1 MADLGKLWFEL
12 GMRDNVIEQS
22 KAITESIKALEAQID
37 KTSYKFKSLGQDKDF
52 KHIKDI
58 ASALKGINEEFN
70 HLNKSLNIDVK
81 TDSLNGAVT
90 LLNVLKGTL
99 NGLKGD
105 KGLFTENDRRTI
117 TQTLQDVRTL
127 SKGYDE
133 LRERKRASNTNTDNA
148 KTESGLRI
156 VAQELIK
163 VNRLY
168 RELETLSKS
177 IANSPQRL
185 NLAPTFDN
193 VKSRLES
200 YRNSMIEQLQAKTPT
215 YASDYKRADYMLEM
229 DNFKNT
235 IKGMSNSLALEREG
249 MMHGIA
255 MQARAEN
262 TARLEAKRGTQ
273 EQIQL
278 NDKLAQSY
286 AKITGSIDSQRNG
299 LLALKDSF
307 IATFSIQNLQNM
319 ASNLIEKGGN
329 FDVQKTALK
338 GVLRSDL
345 RGDAI
350 FNAVKEQS
358 LTSPFTFS
366 ELSGYTKQLAAYQ
379 IPYEDLQGTMTR
391 LADLSAGLGVDMNR
405 LILAYGQV
413 NTATVLRGQEVRQF
427 TEAGV
432 PILQA
437 LADQFT
443 KLEGRA
449 VTTNEVFDRISRKE
463 VPFTMVKKAIEDM
476 TNTGGQFYD
485 MQLRLSDTLRG
496 RYVNL
501 QDAIE
506 VLMGDFAQG
515 GSVMGNSMKFAIESV
530 TALIRGIH
538 RLTPL
543 LIGLGGAFALRGA
556 TRGLFGGL
564 GVGLEALDRNLLKSK
579 RLLAN
584 NILAKSATEGLNKA
598 ETAFLATKQ
607 QILFTDYRTLAATG
621 QLNNMQVARLM
632 TSAKITEEEAAE
644 LFVMNGLTKQQAMLL
659 AMKGKELSL
668 WNVASTQM
676 KSQLGNMG
684 TSLLESLVNPMML
697 ATVGVSALIAGATYL
712 YEQHEEERKRAED
725 YINNMTQRS
734 KDIKDA
740 LAMEDETPP
749 KTEDDYANRINSMRE
764 LLKQHSANYEAIMK
778 HALGIDS
785 LSKRY
790 DYLREKLDTLKN
802 EADTYGE
809 NAGIYEEATNGGL
822 FGEHVSTNIK
832 DYIESW
838 QAYKKALNDVPTD
851 KLNKF
856 KDELENLAKTHK
868 EFNKELYDKSG
879 KPLPL
884 EEQLH
889 NMQGFYYGYKRL
901 PKGVRF
907 DELPDIGKNGY
918 FNTIATAMTANDTS
932 MRELENLIS
941 TNFDAIV
948 AKAKKTVKEKGKK
961 GEEYH
966 EALRQEIVNML
977 RYDGVNTDEP
987 FVKNML
993 NKVIYPYY
1001 SIHPLPELD
1010 ANDFKDKTED
1020 LADRILKELNR
1031 SLGGKAVI
1039 KKEVVVKLI
1048 GTTEDLSDAYHN
1060 ARKAIDDAR
1069 EKVELAK
1076 KMELNNSKDAKNIAT
1091 YQKLVKELEESIKTY
1106 ERIYHEKYSGKG
1118 LTEDR
1123 PTKQRTNSSSGKTKT
1138 DVALKE
1144 LKDTERLYER
1154 YRSTYEK
1161 LSSIHG
1167 KDKALSILNE
1177 NDEFKKLSK
1186 LGITD
1191 PEDIEEN
1198 AKKFEGAYE
1207 HLHKVRVKD
1216 IERTHSYNAAK
1227 EKSFEKSTEAQIQSI
1242 KRVNDA
1248 LQEQLRIF
1256 DKQWDRYKE
1265 WRETTGDVG
1274 LSAIMAF
1281 GKESV
1286 PYNNSLEALKASLL
1300 PKIDALNKDNKTTY
1314 NLDTLVA
1321 MPQTELGNL
1330 IGKDSTLY
1338 MEIKHYKDALEK
1350 SVDEVSKLWLEVYQ
1364 SAKNYDARINK
1375 INYNYERRNSDL
1387 NKKEEELRKEAE
1399 SKGEKYDPTSTNK
1412 LRKEND
1418 DYRDREIAKVKFEQF
1433 KDSDAWIKLFDNQKD
1448 LSLGTMRSIMSSL
1461 KEQQKVTTTAN
1472 GYDPKD
1478 IKELTKAINDLQD
1491 RMVSISPFDTIKTS
1505 LSRGKALRQI
1515 SKELSESGK
1524 DAYIATDS
1532 ARDIKAGLIAGKSY
1546 NINDL
1551 SDEQIKAHNLY
1562 LSGIDKVV
1570 KGLND
1575 FKSALDPIAEL
1586 FEAMGNKKMG
1596 DALSV
1601 GGKAINSATSSMN
1614 AMRGLS
1620 DMFGGRDKV
1629 IGKALSNASPYIG
1642 AAMGVIS
1649 LAGSVIKSVRNK
1661 GQEEYEATKKYNE
1674 ANISVLNEINHKLA
1688 EQLKLSNQQLLNDV
1702 RKTDNNVASTLDS
1715 YRQMYEQRMNTHV
1728 DSGHKLRKDADEG
1741 RFGGD
1746 YVRYGVN
1753 ATLPLIKAWES
1764 RGLRGIGNYYT
1775 QTFSTIMPELNRLLA
1790 LRFNDKNSSDYF
1802 EKGKLTEVA
1811 QFARLTPAQLSYIK
1825 ELVPE
1830 LWAQMD
1836 SEARG
1841 HLDKIIEVGD
1851 EVLKRTKEI
1860 TKLLTNIEY
1869 EDMYNGF
1876 VDMLTKLDGSFSDFS
1891 HDMEQKLRKAIIGSI
1906 TTQVLGDKLKAIEKK
1921 AGEFARND
1929 QALYDEYGHRISEIT
1944 EDEKDTLL
1952 KMIKELENDNRRVR
1966 DLTDRFH
1973 FSSSASASSNNIT
1986 IKGITEQQADLLLSY
2001 TNSIRAYF
2009 SQLHDRM
2016 NVQMDVSERQSNLLA
2031 EQVAVQKRI
2040 EANTLRGASATEEL
2054 LNEIRSVITTDRN
2067 GKKLRF

>member
-37 KTSYKFKSLGQDKDF
+37 KTSYKFKSLGADKDF

-81 TDSLNGAVT
+81 TDTLNGAVT

-215 YASDYKRADYMLEM
+215 YALDYKRADYMLEM

-530 TALIRGIH
+530 TALIRSIQT
-538 RLTPL
+538 LTPL

-809 NAGIYEEATNGGL
+809 NAGIYEAVTDGGL

-832 DYIESW
+832 DYMTSV
-838 QAYKKALNDVPTD
+838 QAYKKSLNDVPTAE
-851 KLNKF
+851 LNKF
-856 KDELENLAKTHK
+856 KDALEALAQKHK
-868 EFNKELYDKSG
+868 EFKKELYDKSG

-889 NMQGFYYGYKRL
+889 NLQGFYYGSKRL
-901 PKGVRF
+901 PKGVRG
-907 DELPDIGKNGY
+907 DELPAIGKNGE

-987 FVKNML
+987 FVKNRL
-993 NKVIYPYY
+993 NKDIFPHYG
-1001 SIHPLPELD
+1001 IHPLPELD
-1010 ANDFKDKTED
+1010 ANDFKGKTED
-1020 LADRILKELNR
+1020 LADTILKELNR

-1069 EKVELAK
+1069 EDVEVAK
-1076 KMELNNSKDAKNIAT
+1076 KMELNKSKDAKNRAT
-1091 YQKLVKELEESIKTY
+1091 YQKRVKELKESIKTY
-1106 ERIYHEKYSGKG
+1106 KSIYHENYSGKG
-1118 LTEDR
+1118 LKEDK
-1123 PTKQRTNSSSGKTKT
+1123 PKAKKHKT
-1138 DVALKE
+1138 DIALKE

-1161 LSSIHG
+1161 LRSVHG

-1191 PEDIEEN
+1191 PEDIEGN

-1227 EKSFEKSTEAQIQSI
+1227 EKSFEKSADAQIQSI
-1242 KRVNDA
+1242 KRVNDI
-1248 LQEQLRIF
+1248 LQEQLRIL

-1281 GKESV
+1281 GKTSV
-1286 PYNNSLEALKASLL
+1286 PYNNALEASKASLL
-1300 PKIDALNKDNKTTY
+1300 PKIDAFNKDNKTTY
-1314 NLDTLVA
+1314 TLETLVS
-1321 MPQTELGNL
+1321 MSQVDLGDL
-1330 IGKDSTLY
+1330 VGKDSTLY
-1338 MEIKHYKDALEK
+1338 TEIKHYKDVKEK
-1350 SVDEVSKLWLEVYQ
+1350 SLDEESRLWLEVYK
-1364 SAKNYDARINK
+1364 SAKNYGARIDK
-1375 INYNYERRNSDL
+1375 INADYENREKNL
-1387 NKKEEELRKEAE
+1387 KEKEKDLRKDAE
-1399 SKGEKYDPTSTNK
+1399 SKGEKYDPTKIDK
-1412 LRKEND
+1412 LHQDNLNYKNSET
-1418 DYRDREIAKVKFEQF
+1418 AKVKFEQF
-1433 KDSDAWIKLFDNQKD
+1433 KESDAWIKLFDNQKN
-1448 LSLGTMRSIMSSL
+1448 LSLGTMDSILSAL
-1461 KEQQKVTTTAN
+1461 KEQLKVTTIAN

-1491 RMVSISPFDTIKTS
+1491 RMVSISPFDTIKNS
-1505 LSRGKALRQI
+1505 LGRGKALRQI
-1515 SKELSESGK
+1515 SKELSKSGK

-1551 SDEQIKAHNLY
+1551 SDEQLKAHNLY

-1728 DSGHKLRKDADEG
+1728 DSGHRLRKDADEG

-1764 RGLRGIGNYYT
+1764 RGLRGVGNYYT

-1811 QFARLTPAQLSYIK
+1811 QLARLTPAQLSYIK

-1876 VDMLTKLDGSFSDFS
+1876 VDMLTKLDSSFSDFS

-1973 FSSSASASSNNIT
+1973 FSSSASASSNNRT

>member
-37 KTSYKFKSLGQDKDF
+37 KTSYKFKSLGADKDF

-185 NLAPTFDN
+185 NLEPTFDN

-229 DNFKNT
+229 DSFKNT

-515 GSVMGNSMKFAIESV
+515 GSVMGDTMKFAIESV
-530 TALIRGIH
+530 TALIRSIH
-538 RLTPL
+538 TLTPL
-543 LIGLGGAFALRGA
+543 LIGLGSAFALRGA

-809 NAGIYEEATNGGL
+809 NAGIYEAVTDGGL

-832 DYIESW
+832 DYMTSW
-838 QAYKKALNDVPTD
+838 QAYKKALNDVPTAE
-851 KLNKF
+851 LNKF
-856 KDELENLAKTHK
+856 KDALESLAKKHK
-868 EFNKELYDKSG
+868 EFKQELYDKSG

-889 NMQGFYYGYKRL
+889 NLKGFYYGSKRL
-901 PKGVRF
+901 PKGVRG
-907 DELPDIGKNGY
+907 DELPAIGKNGE

-993 NKVIYPYY
+993 NKDIYPHYG
-1001 SIHPLPELD
+1001 IHPLPELD
-1010 ANDFKDKTED
+1010 ANDFKGKTED

-1060 ARKAIDDAR
+1060 ARKAIDKKR
-1069 EKVELAK
+1069 EEKEVAK
-1076 KMELNNSKDAKNIAT
+1076 KMWLHKSKDAKNRAT
-1091 YQKLVKELEESIKTY
+1091 YQKLVKELEESEKTY
-1106 ERIYHEKYSGKG
+1106 ESIYHEKYSGKG
-1118 LTEDR
+1118 LKEDK
-1123 PTKQRTNSSSGKTKT
+1123 PTTKRQKGGGNQT

-1191 PEDIEEN
+1191 PEDIEGN

-1227 EKSFEKSTEAQIQSI
+1227 EKSFEKSADAQIQSI
-1242 KRVNDA
+1242 KRVNDV
-1248 LQEQLRIF
+1248 LQEQLRIL

-1265 WRETTGDVG
+1265 WRGTTGDVG

-1281 GKESV
+1281 GKTSV
-1286 PYNNSLEALKASLL
+1286 PYNNALEASKASLL
-1300 PKIDALNKDNKTTY
+1300 PKIDAFNKDNKTTY
-1314 NLDTLVA
+1314 TLETLVS
-1321 MPQTELGNL
+1321 MSQVDLGDL
-1330 IGKDSTLY
+1330 VGKDSTLY
-1338 MEIKHYKDALEK
+1338 TEIKHYKDVKEK
-1350 SVDEVSKLWLEVYQ
+1350 SLDEESRLWLEVYK
-1364 SAKNYDARINK
+1364 SAKNYSARIDK
-1375 INYNYERRNSDL
+1375 INADYENREKNL
-1387 NKKEEELRKEAE
+1387 KEKEKELRKEAE
-1399 SKGEKYDPTSTNK
+1399 SKGKKYDPTKIDK
-1412 LRKEND
+1412 LHQDNLNYKNSET
-1418 DYRDREIAKVKFEQF
+1418 AKVKFEQF
-1433 KDSDAWIKLFDNQKD
+1433 KESDAWIKLFDNQKN
-1448 LSLGTMRSIMSSL
+1448 LSLGTMDSILSAL
-1461 KEQQKVTTTAN
+1461 KEQLKVTTIAN

-1491 RMVSISPFDTIKTS
+1491 RMVSISPFDTIKKS
-1505 LSRGKALRQI
+1505 LSRGKALREI
-1515 SKELSESGK
+1515 SHELRKKKE
-1524 DAYIATDS
+1524 DTYIATDS
-1532 ARDIKAGLIAGKSY
+1532 KRDIKAGLIAGKSY
-1546 NINDL
+1546 NLNDL

-1728 DSGHKLRKDADEG
+1728 DSGHRLRKDADEG

-1764 RGLRGIGNYYT
+1764 RGLRGVGNYYT

-1811 QFARLTPAQLSYIK
+1811 QFARLTPVQLSYIK

-1973 FSSSASASSNNIT
+1973 FNSSASASSNNRT

>member
-1 MADLGKLWFEL
+1 MTDLGKLWFEL

-229 DNFKNT
+229 DNLKNT

-543 LIGLGGAFALRGA
+543 LIGLGGAFALRGT

-809 NAGIYEEATNGGL
+809 NAGIYEAVTDGGL
-822 FGEHVSTNIK
+822 FGEHVFTNIK
-832 DYIESW
+832 DYMTSW
-838 QAYKKALNDVPTD
+838 QAYKKSLNDVPTSE
-851 KLNKF
+851 LNKF
-856 KDELENLAKTHK
+856 KDALDSLAKKHK
-868 EFNKELYDKSG
+868 EFKQELYDKSG

-889 NMQGFYYGYKRL
+889 NLQGFYYGYKRL
-901 PKGVRF
+901 PKGVRG
-907 DELPDIGKNGY
+907 DELPAIGKNGE

-941 TNFDAIV
+941 TNFDTIV
-948 AKAKKTVKEKGKK
+948 DKAMKIAKDKGKK
-961 GEEYH
+961 GEELH
-966 EALRQEIVNML
+966 EFLRQTIVDML
-977 RYDGVNTDEP
+977 RFDGVNTDDP
-987 FVKNML
+987 FIKNML
-993 NKVIYPYY
+993 NKDIYPHYG
-1001 SIHPLPELD
+1001 IHPLPELD
-1010 ANDFKDKTED
+1010 ANDFKGKTED

-1060 ARKAIDDAR
+1060 ARKAIDEKR
-1069 EKVELAK
+1069 EKLEVAN
-1076 KMELNNSKDAKNIAT
+1076 KMELNKSKDAKDRAT
-1091 YQKLVKELEESIKTY
+1091 YQKLVKELEESINTY

-1118 LTEDR
+1118 LKEDR

-1144 LKDTERLYER
+1144 LKETERLYER

-1161 LSSIHG
+1161 LSSVHG
-1167 KDKALSILNE
+1167 KDKALSILNK

-1191 PEDIEEN
+1191 PEDIKGNAEKIAEEY
-1198 AKKFEGAYE
+1198 KKLYE
-1207 HLHKVRVKD
+1207 TRKKD
-1216 IERTHSYNAAK
+1216 AERTREYNASK
-1227 EKSFEKSTEAQIQSI
+1227 ERSFDKSADAQIRSI
-1242 KRVNDA
+1242 KRVNDV
-1248 LQEQLRIF
+1248 LQEQLRIL

-1265 WRETTGDVG
+1265 WREATGDVG

-1281 GKESV
+1281 GKTSV
-1286 PYNNSLEALKASLL
+1286 PYNNALEASKASLL
-1300 PKIDALNKDNKTTY
+1300 PKIDAFNKDNKTTY
-1314 NLDTLVA
+1314 TLETLVS
-1321 MPQTELGNL
+1321 MSQVDLGDL
-1330 IGKDSTLY
+1330 VGKDSTLY
-1338 MEIKHYKDALEK
+1338 MEIKHYKDAWEK
-1350 SVDEVSKLWLEVYQ
+1350 SEDEESRLWLEVYK
-1364 SAKNYDARINK
+1364 STKNYDARINK
-1375 INYNYERRNSDL
+1375 INDDYENREKNL
-1387 NKKEEELRKEAE
+1387 KEKEKELRKEAE
-1399 SKGEKYDPTSTNK
+1399 SKGEKYDPTKIDK
-1412 LRKEND
+1412 LHQDNLNYKNSET
-1418 DYRDREIAKVKFEQF
+1418 AKVKFEQF
-1433 KDSDAWIKLFDNQKD
+1433 KESDAWIKLFDNQKN
-1448 LSLGTMRSIMSSL
+1448 LSLGTMDSILSAL
-1461 KEQQKVTTTAN
+1461 KEQLKVTTIAN

-1515 SKELSESGK
+1515 SKELSKSGK

-1546 NINDL
+1546 NLNEL
-1551 SDEQIKAHNLY
+1551 SDEQLKAHNLY

-1702 RKTDNNVASTLDS
+1702 RKTDNNIASTLDG

-1728 DSGHKLRKDADEG
+1728 DSGHRLRKDADEG

-1764 RGLRGIGNYYT
+1764 RGLRGVGNYYT

-1973 FSSSASASSNNIT
+1973 FSSSASASSNNRT

>member
-22 KAITESIKALEAQID
+22 KAITESIKALETQID
-37 KTSYKFKSLGQDKDF
+37 KTSYKFKNLGADKDF

-193 VKSRLES
+193 VKLRLES

-530 TALIRGIH
+530 TALIRSIQT
-538 RLTPL
+538 LTPL

-884 EEQLH
+884 EEQLY
-889 NMQGFYYGYKRL
+889 NMQGFYYGSKRL

-918 FNTIATAMTANDTS
+918 FNTIATAMTANETS
-932 MRELENLIS
+932 IREFENLLS
-941 TNFDAIV
+941 TNFDTLFDT
-948 AKAKKTVKEKGKK
+948 AKKIAKDKGKK

-966 EALRQEIVNML
+966 EAVRQYIVDML
-977 RYDGVNTDEP
+977 RFDKVNTDNP
-987 FVKNML
+987 FIKNRL
-993 NKVIYPYY
+993 NKDIFPHYG
-1001 SIHPLPELD
+1001 IHPLPELD
-1010 ANDFKDKTED
+1010 ANDFKGKTED
-1020 LADRILKELNR
+1020 LADTILKELNR

-1069 EKVELAK
+1069 EDVEVAK
-1076 KMELNNSKDAKNIAT
+1076 KMELNKSKDAKDRAT
-1091 YQKLVKELEESIKTY
+1091 YQKRVKELKESIKTY
-1106 ERIYHEKYSGKG
+1106 KSIYHENYSGKG
-1118 LTEDR
+1118 LKEDK
-1123 PTKQRTNSSSGKTKT
+1123 PKAKKHKT
-1138 DVALKE
+1138 DIALKE

-1161 LSSIHG
+1161 LSSVHG
-1167 KDKALSILNE
+1167 KDKALSILNK

-1191 PEDIEEN
+1191 PEDIEGN

-1227 EKSFEKSTEAQIQSI
+1227 EKSFEKSADAQIRSI
-1242 KRVNDA
+1242 KRVNDV
-1248 LQEQLRIF
+1248 LQEQLRIL

-1281 GKESV
+1281 GKTSV
-1286 PYNNSLEALKASLL
+1286 PYNNALEASKASLL
-1300 PKIDALNKDNKTTY
+1300 PKIDAFNKDNKTTY
-1314 NLDTLVA
+1314 TLETLVS
-1321 MPQTELGNL
+1321 MSQVDLGDL
-1330 IGKDSTLY
+1330 VGKDSTLY
-1338 MEIKHYKDALEK
+1338 TEIKHYKDVKEK
-1350 SVDEVSKLWLEVYQ
+1350 SLDEESRLWLEVYK
-1364 SAKNYDARINK
+1364 SAKNYSARIDK
-1375 INYNYERRNSDL
+1375 INADYEAREKSL
-1387 NKKEEELRKEAE
+1387 VPKEEELRKEAE
-1399 SKGEKYDPTSTNK
+1399 SKGEKYDPTKIDK
-1412 LRKEND
+1412 LHQDNL
-1418 DYRDREIAKVKFEQF
+1418 DYKNSETAKVKFEQF

-1448 LSLGTMRSIMSSL
+1448 LSLGTMSSILSAL
-1461 KEQQKVTTTAN
+1461 KEQLKVTTIAN
-1472 GYDPKD
+1472 GYDPKN

-1491 RMVSISPFDTIKTS
+1491 RMVSISPFNTIKTS
-1505 LSRGKALRQI
+1505 LSRGKALREI
-1515 SKELSESGK
+1515 SHELRKNGK
-1524 DAYIATDS
+1524 DTYVATDS

-1546 NINDL
+1546 NLNEL
-1551 SDEQIKAHNLY
+1551 SDEQLKAHNLY

-1728 DSGHKLRKDADEG
+1728 DSGHRLRKDADEG

-1764 RGLRGIGNYYT
+1764 RGLRGVGNYYT

-1811 QFARLTPAQLSYIK
+1811 QLARLTPAQLSYIK

-1906 TTQVLGDKLKAIEKK
+1906 TTQVLGDKIKAIEEK
-1921 AGEFARND
+1921 ASEFARND
-1929 QALYDEYGHRISEIT
+1929 RAVYDEYGRRISEIT

-1952 KMIKELENDNRRVR
+1952 KMIKDLENDKRKVR
-1966 DLTDRFH
+1966 DITDRFH
-1973 FSSSASASSNNIT
+1973 FSSSASASSHNRA

-2016 NVQMDVSERQSNLLA
+2016 NVQMDISERQSNLLA

-2040 EANTLRGASATEEL
+2040 EANTLRGASATEDL

>member
-22 KAITESIKALEAQID
+22 KAITESIKALETQID
-37 KTSYKFKSLGQDKDF
+37 KTSNKFKSLGEDKDF

-193 VKSRLES
+193 VKSRLEG
-200 YRNSMIEQLQAKTPT
+200 YRNSMIEQLQSKTPT

-530 TALIRGIH
+530 TALIRSIQT
-538 RLTPL
+538 LTPL

-632 TSAKITEEEAAE
+632 TSAKITDKEAAE

-809 NAGIYEEATNGGL
+809 NAGIYEAVTDGGL

-832 DYIESW
+832 DYMTSV
-838 QAYKKALNDVPTD
+838 QAYKKALNDVPTAE
-851 KLNKF
+851 LNKF
-856 KDELENLAKTHK
+856 KDALESLAKKHK
-868 EFNKELYDKSG
+868 EFKQELYDKSG

-889 NMQGFYYGYKRL
+889 NLQGFYYGNKRL
-901 PKGVRF
+901 PKGVRI
-907 DELPDIGKNGY
+907 DELPAIGKDSY

-948 AKAKKTVKEKGKK
+948 GKAMKIAKDKGKK
-961 GEEYH
+961 GEELH
-966 EALRQEIVNML
+966 EFLRQTIVDML
-977 RYDGVNTDEP
+977 RYDGVNTDDP
-987 FVKNML
+987 FIKNML
-993 NKVIYPYY
+993 NKDIYPYY
-1001 SIHPLPELD
+1001 GIHPLPELD
-1010 ANDFKDKTED
+1010 ANDFKGKTED

-1060 ARKAIDDAR
+1060 ARKAIDEKR
-1069 EKVELAK
+1069 EEKEVAK
-1076 KMELNNSKDAKNIAT
+1076 KMWLNKSKDAKDRAT
-1091 YQKLVKELEESIKTY
+1091 YQKLVKELEESEKTY
-1106 ERIYHEKYSGKG
+1106 ESIYHEKYSGKG
-1118 LTEDR
+1118 LKEDK
-1123 PTKQRTNSSSGKTKT
+1123 PKAKKHKT
-1138 DVALKE
+1138 DIALKE
-1144 LKDTERLYER
+1144 LKETERLYER

-1161 LSSIHG
+1161 LSSVHG

-1191 PEDIEEN
+1191 LEDIEGN

-1207 HLHKVRVKD
+1207 HLHKVRVKN

-1321 MPQTELGNL
+1321 MSQAQLGELL
-1330 IGKDSTLY
+1330 GKDSTLY
-1338 MEIKHYKDALEK
+1338 MEIKHYKDAWEK
-1350 SVDEVSKLWLEVYQ
+1350 SEDEESRLWLEVYK
-1364 SAKNYDARINK
+1364 STKNYDARINK
-1375 INYNYERRNSDL
+1375 INDDYENREKNL
-1387 NKKEEELRKEAE
+1387 KEKEKELRKEAE
-1399 SKGEKYDPTSTNK
+1399 SKGEKYDPTKIDK
-1412 LRKEND
+1412 LHQDNLNYKNSET
-1418 DYRDREIAKVKFEQF
+1418 AKVKFEQF
-1433 KDSDAWIKLFDNQKD
+1433 KESDAWIKLFDNQKN
-1448 LSLGTMRSIMSSL
+1448 LSLGTMDSILSAL
-1461 KEQQKVTTTAN
+1461 KEQLKVTTIAN

-1491 RMVSISPFDTIKTS
+1491 RMVSISPFDTIKKS
-1505 LSRGKALRQI
+1505 LSRGKALREI
-1515 SKELSESGK
+1515 SHELREKKE
-1524 DAYIATDS
+1524 DTYIATDS
-1532 ARDIKAGLIAGKSY
+1532 KRDIKAGLIAGKSY
-1546 NINDL
+1546 NLNEL
-1551 SDEQIKAHNLY
+1551 SDEQLKAHNLY

-1688 EQLKLSNQQLLNDV
+1688 EQLKLSNQQLLNDI
-1702 RKTDNNVASTLDS
+1702 RKTDNNVSSTLDS

-1728 DSGHKLRKDADEG
+1728 DSGHRLRKDADEG
-1741 RFGGD
+1741 RFGAD

-1764 RGLRGIGNYYT
+1764 RGLRGVGNYYT

-1906 TTQVLGDKLKAIEKK
+1906 TTQVLGDKLKTIESK

-1929 QALYDEYGHRISEIT
+1929 QALYDEYGRRISEIT

-1973 FSSSASASSNNIT
+1973 FSSSASASSNNRT

>member
-22 KAITESIKALEAQID
+22 KAITESIKALETQID

-105 KGLFTENDRRTI
+105 NGLFTENDRRTI

-168 RELETLSKS
+168 KELETLSKS

-185 NLAPTFDN
+185 NLEPTFDN

-229 DNFKNT
+229 DNLKNT

-515 GSVMGNSMKFAIESV
+515 GSVMGDTMKFAIESV
-530 TALIRGIH
+530 TALIRSIH
-538 RLTPL
+538 TLTPL
-543 LIGLGGAFALRGA
+543 LIGLGSAFALRGA

-676 KSQLGNMG
+676 KSQLGDMG

-838 QAYKKALNDVPTD
+838 QVYKKALNDVPTD

-884 EEQLH
+884 EEQLY
-889 NMQGFYYGYKRL
+889 NMQGFYYGSKRL

-907 DELPDIGKNGY
+907 DELPDIGKNGE
-918 FNTIATAMTANDTS
+918 FNTIATAMTANETS
-932 MRELENLIS
+932 IREFENLLS
-941 TNFDAIV
+941 TNFDTLFDT
-948 AKAKKTVKEKGKK
+948 AKKIAKDKGKK

-966 EALRQEIVNML
+966 EAVRQYIVDML
-977 RYDGVNTDEP
+977 RFDGVNTDDP
-987 FVKNML
+987 FIKNRF
-993 NKVIYPYY
+993 NKDIFPHYG
-1001 SIHPLPELD
+1001 IHPLPELD
-1010 ANDFKDKTED
+1010 ANDFKGKTED
-1020 LADRILKELNR
+1020 LADTILKELNR

-1069 EKVELAK
+1069 EDVEVAK
-1076 KMELNNSKDAKNIAT
+1076 KMELNKSKDAKNRAT
-1091 YQKLVKELEESIKTY
+1091 YQKRVKELKERIKTY
-1106 ERIYHEKYSGKG
+1106 KSIYHENYSGKG
-1118 LTEDR
+1118 LKEDK
-1123 PTKQRTNSSSGKTKT
+1123 PKAKKHKT
-1138 DVALKE
+1138 DIALKE

-1161 LSSIHG
+1161 LRSVHG

-1191 PEDIEEN
+1191 PEDIEGN

-1227 EKSFEKSTEAQIQSI
+1227 EKSFEKRADAQIRSI
-1242 KRVNDA
+1242 KRVNDV
-1248 LQEQLRIF
+1248 LQEQLRIL

-1281 GKESV
+1281 GKTSV
-1286 PYNNSLEALKASLL
+1286 PYNNALEASKASLL
-1300 PKIDALNKDNKTTY
+1300 PKIDAFNKDNKTTY
-1314 NLDTLVA
+1314 TLETLVS
-1321 MPQTELGNL
+1321 MSQVDLGDL
-1330 IGKDSTLY
+1330 VGKDSTLY
-1338 MEIKHYKDALEK
+1338 MEIKHYKDAWEK
-1350 SVDEVSKLWLEVYQ
+1350 SEDEESRLWLEVYK
-1364 SAKNYDARINK
+1364 STKNYDARINK
-1375 INYNYERRNSDL
+1375 INDDYENREKNL
-1387 NKKEEELRKEAE
+1387 KEKEKELRKEAE
-1399 SKGEKYDPTSTNK
+1399 SKGEKYDPTKIDK
-1412 LRKEND
+1412 LHQDNLNYKNSET
-1418 DYRDREIAKVKFEQF
+1418 AKVKFEQF
-1433 KDSDAWIKLFDNQKD
+1433 KESDVWIKLFDNQKN
-1448 LSLGTMRSIMSSL
+1448 LSLGTMDSILSAL
-1461 KEQQKVTTTAN
+1461 KEQLKVTTIAN

-1491 RMVSISPFDTIKTS
+1491 RMVSISPFDTIKKS
-1505 LSRGKALRQI
+1505 LSRGKALREI
-1515 SKELSESGK
+1515 SHELREKKE
-1524 DAYIATDS
+1524 DTYIATDS
-1532 ARDIKAGLIAGKSY
+1532 KRDIKAGLIAGKSY
-1546 NINDL
+1546 NLNDL

-1728 DSGHKLRKDADEG
+1728 DSGHRLRKDADEG

-1764 RGLRGIGNYYT
+1764 RGLRGVGNYYT

-1811 QFARLTPAQLSYIK
+1811 QLARLTPAQLSYIK

-1876 VDMLTKLDGSFSDFS
+1876 VDMLTKLDSSFSDFS

-1973 FSSSASASSNNIT
+1973 FSSSASASSNNRT

>member
-37 KTSYKFKSLGQDKDF
+37 KTSYKFKSLGADKDF

-81 TDSLNGAVT
+81 TDNLNGAVT

-193 VKSRLES
+193 VKLRLES

-515 GSVMGNSMKFAIESV
+515 GSVMGDTMKFAIESV
-530 TALIRGIH
+530 TALIRNIH
-538 RLTPL
+538 TLTPL
-543 LIGLGGAFALRGA
+543 LIGLGSAFALRGA

-884 EEQLH
+884 EEQLY
-889 NMQGFYYGYKRL
+889 NMQGFYYGSKRL
-901 PKGVRF
+901 PKGVRG
-907 DELPDIGKNGY
+907 DELPAIGKNGE
-918 FNTIATAMTANDTS
+918 FNTIATAMTANDIS

-948 AKAKKTVKEKGKK
+948 AKAKKIAKDKGKK
-961 GEEYH
+961 GEELH
-966 EALRQEIVNML
+966 EFLRQTIVEML
-977 RYDGVNTDEP
+977 RYDGVNTDDP
-987 FVKNML
+987 FIKNML
-993 NKVIYPYY
+993 NKDIYPHYG
-1001 SIHPLPELD
+1001 IHPLPELD
-1010 ANDFKDKTED
+1010 ANDFKGKTED

-1048 GTTEDLSDAYHN
+1048 GTTEDVSDAYHN
-1060 ARKAIDDAR
+1060 ARKAIDEKR
-1069 EKVELAK
+1069 EDLAVYK
-1076 KMELNNSKDAKNIAT
+1076 KMGFDRSKDAKNRKA
-1091 YQKLVKELEESIKTY
+1091 YLKAVKELEEGMKTY
-1106 ERIYHEKYSGKG
+1106 ESIYHEKYSGKG
-1118 LTEDR
+1118 LKEDK
-1123 PTKQRTNSSSGKTKT
+1123 PTTKRQKGGGNKT
-1138 DVALKE
+1138 DIALKE

-1161 LSSIHG
+1161 LSSVHG

-1191 PEDIEEN
+1191 PEDIEGN

-1227 EKSFEKSTEAQIQSI
+1227 EKSFEKSADAQIRSI
-1242 KRVNDA
+1242 KRVNDV
-1248 LQEQLRIF
+1248 LQEQLRIL

-1281 GKESV
+1281 GKTSV
-1286 PYNNSLEALKASLL
+1286 PYNNALEASKASLL
-1300 PKIDALNKDNKTTY
+1300 PKIDAFNKDNKTTY
-1314 NLDTLVA
+1314 TLETLVS
-1321 MPQTELGNL
+1321 MSQVDLGDL
-1330 IGKDSTLY
+1330 VGKDSTLY
-1338 MEIKHYKDALEK
+1338 TEIKHYKDVKEK
-1350 SVDEVSKLWLEVYQ
+1350 SLDEESRLWLEVYK
-1364 SAKNYDARINK
+1364 SAKNYSARIDK
-1375 INYNYERRNSDL
+1375 INADYENREKNL
-1387 NKKEEELRKEAE
+1387 KEKEKELRKEAE
-1399 SKGEKYDPTSTNK
+1399 SKGEKYDPTKIDK
-1412 LRKEND
+1412 LHQDNLNYKNSET
-1418 DYRDREIAKVKFEQF
+1418 AKVKFEQF
-1433 KDSDAWIKLFDNQKD
+1433 KESDAWIKLFDNQKN
-1448 LSLGTMRSIMSSL
+1448 LSLGTMDSILSAL
-1461 KEQQKVTTTAN
+1461 KEQLKVTTIAN

-1491 RMVSISPFDTIKTS
+1491 RMVSISPFDTIKKS
-1505 LSRGKALRQI
+1505 LSRGKALREI
-1515 SKELSESGK
+1515 SHELREKKE
-1524 DAYIATDS
+1524 DTYIATDS
-1532 ARDIKAGLIAGKSY
+1532 KRDIKAGLIAGKSY
-1546 NINDL
+1546 NLNDL

-1601 GGKAINSATSSMN
+1601 GGEAINSATSSMN

-1620 DMFGGRDKV
+1620 DMSGGRDKV

-1661 GQEEYEATKKYNE
+1661 GQEEYEATQKYNE

-1728 DSGHKLRKDADEG
+1728 DSGHRLRKDADEG

-1764 RGLRGIGNYYT
+1764 RGLRGVGNYYT

-1973 FSSSASASSNNIT
+1973 FSSSASASSNNRT